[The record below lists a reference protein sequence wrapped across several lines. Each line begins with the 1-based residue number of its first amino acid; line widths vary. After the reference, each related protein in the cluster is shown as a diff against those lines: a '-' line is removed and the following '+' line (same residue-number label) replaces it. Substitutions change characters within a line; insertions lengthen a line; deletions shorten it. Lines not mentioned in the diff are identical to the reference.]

1 MEVNRMAT
9 YEKQYCWSILL
20 RLFHWMF
27 ALSIVFLV
35 VTGFYIAG
43 PWTNTMVEGSAAWP
57 MAYMRYIHY
66 IAAYTFSS
74 AVAIRLFL
82 YFFGNAQERVW
93 DILPISGRNINNL
106 FKTLL
111 LYSYV
116 SDEHDERLG
125 HNILAGTS
133 YLITFFAALFMILS
147 GFFMLYPE
155 AAFWQGWGVTV
166 FGSQQWARFTHHLI
180 MWWFL
185 IFPVIHIYLCVWNDI
200 KGPEGLISSI
210 FTGVK
215 FKHKA

>member
-1 MEVNRMAT
+1 MAT
-9 YEKQYCWSILL
+9 YEKHQAWSILL

-35 VTGFYIAG
+35 VTGFYINN
-43 PWTNTMVEGSAAWP
+43 PWTNTMIEGSASFP
-57 MAYMRYIHY
+57 MATMRFIHY

-82 YFFGNAQERVW
+82 YIFGNAQERIW
-93 DILPISGRNINNL
+93 DILPITGRNLNNL
-106 FKTLL
+106 KMTLL
-111 LYSYV
+111 NYTYI
-116 SDEHDERLG
+116 SDKHDSRLG
-125 HNILAGTS
+125 HNILAGSS
-133 YLITFFAALFMILS
+133 YIITILAALAMIAS

-155 AAFWQGWGVTV
+155 AVFWQSWGVKI
-166 FGSQQWARFTHHLI
+166 FGTQQFARFLHHI
-180 MWWFL
+180 VMWWFM
-185 IFPVIHIYLCVWNDI
+185 IFAVIHIYFCIWNDC